1 MVSPFLLRLG
11 LLLFGLPAILSA
23 KELLPAQQV
32 NVRGGLPN
40 VAQKLEKKE
49 PIKLAFLGGSI
60 TFLGGKHSYVNQ
72 VTEWFRQNY
81 PDSKIEVV
89 NAGVS
94 GTDSNFGAKRLDRDV
109 LVHDPD
115 VLLVEFA
122 VNDGDRDHT
131 EHMER
136 ILHKA
141 WKHNPAMDVVIFYT
155 LAKNQL
161 PHYDQGVLPPSA
173 QAHERVAEFYELPT
187 IGLAHDVAAKLRAEE
202 IVWKDFA
209 NDSCHPHQQGY
220 SLFAETFRQT
230 LPELLKNPEE
240 KTHDTSKSLTKN
252 LVVYPEPV
260 KVKPLDVPTFAN
272 AAGQEAD
279 VSFLLP
285 KVGVNWAGE
294 ATFTNEEG
302 KPLWRMHYL
311 KDRRKQ
317 PFDATLATKKT
328 DWSSNLGTWFDED
341 KSFVGESSYPIF
353 LGRNQTL
360 CYSDKESGVV
370 AFIAPETG
378 DYEFKVQTQGIKFGQ
393 DDKKKLAV
401 NVVKYKWGE
410 PNGESLA
417 YTDITAEQP
426 FPDSLDVKTHLV
438 AGEEVVFAMTSDT
451 PNWSRGGLKE
461 FTVSGGLY
469 RK

>member
-1 MVSPFLLRLG
+1 MFSPSLIRAGLVLLA
-11 LLLFGLPAILSA
+11 LPAILSA
-23 KELLPAQQV
+23 KDLLPAQQV
-32 NVRGGLPN
+32 SVRGGLPN

-49 PIKLAFLGGSI
+49 SLKLAFLGGSI
-60 TFLGGKHSYVNQ
+60 TYGGGKHGYVEQ
-72 VTEWFRQNY
+72 VTEWFREKY
-81 PDSKIEVV
+81 PDSPIKVV

-94 GTDSNFGAKRLDRDV
+94 GTDSNFGAKRLDRDL

-115 VLLVEFA
+115 LLLVEFA

-131 EHMER
+131 SHMER

-141 WKHNPAMDVVIFYT
+141 WKHNPEMDVVIFYT

-161 PHYDQGVLPPSA
+161 THYDQGVLPPSA
-173 QAHERVAEFYELPT
+173 QAHERVAEFYQVPT
-187 IGLAHDVAAKLRAEE
+187 IGLAHDVAAKLRNQE

-209 NDSCHPHQQGY
+209 NDSCHPHRQGY
-220 SLFAETFRQT
+220 GFFAETFRQT
-230 LPELLKNPEE
+230 LPELLKAPQQVA
-240 KTHDTSKSLTKN
+240 HDTSKTLTKN

-260 KVKPLDVPTFAN
+260 EVKPLEVPTFVN
-272 AAGQEAD
+272 AEGKEAD
-279 VSFLLP
+279 VSFVLP
-285 KVGVNWAGE
+285 KVGVNWAGD

-328 DWSSNLGTWFDED
+328 DWSSNLGNWFEED
-341 KSFVGESSYPIF
+341 KSFVGASSYPVF
-353 LGRNQTL
+353 LGRNQML
-360 CYSDKESGVV
+360 RYSDRESGVV

-378 DYEFKVQTQGIKFGQ
+378 DYEFKVETQGIKFGQ
-393 DDKKKLAV
+393 NDKKKLAF

-426 FPDSLDVKTHLV
+426 FPESLEVKTHLV
-438 AGEEVVFAMTSDT
+438 AGEDVVFALTSDT

-461 FTVSGGLY
+461 FTVTGGLY
-469 RK
+469 R